1 MRVLITGA
9 NGYIGRALAERL
21 CALSGVPGH
30 GALEQLTLCDLAF
43 DAAPADPRVR
53 QVAGDFADPATL
65 AAVTDPPP
73 DLVFHLACVA
83 SGRAELEF
91 ELGLRVNLEGSLRL
105 LEQLRRQGRSP
116 GLVFTSSIAVYGA
129 PLPALVTDD
138 TPLAPALSYGAQK
151 QAVEILLADYTRRG
165 FVRGRAVRLPG
176 VAPRPP
182 APNGAWSAFS
192 STLLRALAAGQ
203 PCEMPVGPQA
213 TLWLMSLPCCVDNLL
228 RAAELTAQAPPPGG
242 RTGWTL
248 PALRV
253 SVRDIVQAFDARS
266 QGAATP
272 LVSYAP
278 RPDIEAQFGNQP
290 PLQCDAAQAAGFRH
304 DGSLS
309 ALLERAVGPPP

>member
-21 CALSGVPGH
+21 CALPGVPGH

-65 AAVTDPPP
+65 AAITDPPP

-176 VAPRPP
+176 
-182 APNGAWSAFS
+182 
-192 STLLRALAAGQ
+192 
-203 PCEMPVGPQA
+203 
-213 TLWLMSLPCCVDNLL
+213 
-228 RAAELTAQAPPPGG
+228 G
-242 RTGWTL
+242 RG
-248 PALRV
+248 
-253 SVRDIVQAFDARS
+253 
-266 QGAATP
+266 ATP
-272 LVSYAP
+272 GRRTARP
-278 RPDIEAQFGNQP
+278 RTKP
-290 PLQCDAAQAAGFRH
+290 R
-304 DGSLS
+304 
-309 ALLERAVGPPP
+309 RV